1 MVFFLT
7 KKLLDEKNLLSK
19 IWLAAHWDKK
29 LNKYQIYSINIE
41 NTVKQIMS
49 EEIVLDLR
57 ISGHLLFGIVRIF
70 SRKTMYLLNEC
81 SSIFSRVKIYQTG
94 LIDLPEPKRK
104 LPLLSAT
111 LPDKF
116 EHFNDFNGE
125 RLDELLSSHQS
136 RTEDITLKETYHNI
150 HLIDE
155 EFDERFFIEMNQG
168 TFDDNE
174 EDANLLKLL
183 QNDEAERNGINC
195 NGVNTKDASSD
206 EMETEGVNGIEP
218 YHEIS
223 DEHIDGRIATHISES
238 GDLILIHEATHHAK
252 KSKMT
257 ELLLEPL
264 PISFK
269 SADRLKRKRKL
280 IIDEVKMLD
289 EEKLQN
295 QLRDTEDITV
305 PLDLA
310 PPSKRLMTLKRIGG
324 TRSLLHLPGL
334 NLNSTQLLR
343 VYQRHLRP
351 PKKEENEHES
361 SGEESAYGSIGKHP
375 HNSDDLF
382 PEESIENE
390 RSNNLGI
397 HEFSLNE
404 GEANMNSDP
413 ESSVDAGVDC
423 DFHEPLSQPIN
434 FSDEIQLEMSLS
446 HNKDGE
452 IYNLHNKIVIFLKY
466 IGGILKS
473 DDSSIKFSLLVQSDK
488 KIKVSR
494 KFLFLLMLKKF
505 QIVELQ
511 QEKPYD
517 EIIIS
522 RGVNFVSAFTEL
534 CLN

>member
-155 EFDERFFIEMNQG
+155 EF
-168 TFDDNE
+168 
-174 EDANLLKLL
+174 
-183 QNDEAERNGINC
+183 GINC